1 MLSVSNALIMLEIDV
16 LKKKIKF
23 VSQMMILQKNLR
35 LIISIIILLGS
46 RMRA

>member
-35 LIISIIILLGS
+35 LII
-46 RMRA
+46 